1 MICLQHLKVLQRGCL
16 VPSEIEAYK
25 KKLASN
31 PEGERYFNTV
41 SISHSLM
48 SKTYHLVIDSAPLT
62 ALDENGDSIIFE
74 PASIQSQGS
83 SQSNDLDQE
92 ASYTIS
98 DEYNILDGE
107 LDLIP
112 LDNEESP
119 VVVFR
124 GYLSDYLDT
133 PIETFTYQV
142 KAISQEKGIFT
153 LKTGV
158 PDLNSDQTGQVYDLD
173 TFPMMRSLF

>member
-1 MICLQHLKVLQRGCL
+1 
-16 VPSEIEAYK
+16 VPNEIEAYK

-48 SKTYHLVIDSAPLT
+48 TKTYDLVIDSAPLT
-62 ALDENGDSIIFE
+62 ALDENAVSVNYK
-74 PASIQSQGS
+74 PASINYSGAY
-83 SQSNDLDQE
+83 QSNDLDQE
-92 ASYTIS
+92 ATYTIS
-98 DEYNILDGE
+98 DEQNTLDSE
-107 LDLIP
+107 LELIP
-112 LDNEESP
+112 LDNNESP

-124 GYLSDYLDT
+124 GYMSGYLDK
-133 PIETFTYQV
+133 PVETFTYQV

-158 PDLNSDQTGQVYDLD
+158 PDLNSDQTGQIYDLD
-173 TFPMMRSLF
+173 TYPMMRSLF